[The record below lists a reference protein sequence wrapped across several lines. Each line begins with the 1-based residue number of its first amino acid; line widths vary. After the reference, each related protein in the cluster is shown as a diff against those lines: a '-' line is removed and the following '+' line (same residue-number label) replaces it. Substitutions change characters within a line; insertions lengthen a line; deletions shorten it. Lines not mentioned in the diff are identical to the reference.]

1 MYVSF
6 PLSQRSSQMTNIAA
20 RRALIT
26 SKQVTMTNSLPTT
39 HWELEKY
46 LTQGIFFSIVH
57 QSTNAIVL
65 TDAKYN
71 IIYANCKFED
81 ITGYALAEVLGK
93 NPRVLQSG
101 KTPKETYISMKDS
114 LDKKEI
120 WQGEF
125 INVHRDGHEFV
136 EEAVISPILNENG
149 ELLCYLAEKKDI
161 TALKKAETKI
171 HNLAYYDSLTGL
183 PSRAYFIEKLQRLIA
198 EASPQEGKITVL
210 FADLNRFKELN
221 DTHGHAIGDIALK
234 IVSKRF
240 RSALGEDDLLAR
252 IGGDEFVI
260 LHRHKSDSSIEDLSQ
275 AIANSLDE
283 NIEVKSYEHKL
294 SVSIGSATWPK
305 DAPSIS
311 ELLMFSDIAMY
322 KAKSLNLSYLRYD
335 KKLGESSNREYVVS
349 LKLEQAIAER
359 QFYLVYQPKVDLKT
373 NNIIGAEALLRWE
386 EPTLGSVS
394 PVEFIPIAESKGLV
408 RPIGAWVLQ
417 RACQQ
422 LREWAVQ
429 GTPLPGKLGVNVS
442 IQQLES
448 GTFLHDVRMIL
459 EKEGISPTQIELE
472 ITESVLTKD
481 PNLMIKT
488 LSDLTSFGLSISID
502 DFGTGYSSLAYL
514 KKLRPQSLKI
524 DKKFIDHLC
533 NDIDD
538 YEVIKFIIGLSQH
551 FGLSVVAEG
560 VEHLG
565 QVELLKE
572 LGCDIAQGYI
582 FSKPVKPNELVA
594 AYKKHGSDY

>member
-6 PLSQRSSQMTNIAA
+6 PLSQRSSQMTNIAT
-20 RRALIT
+20 RKDLMT

-183 PSRAYFIEKLQRLIA
+183 PSRAYFIEKLQRLVA

-240 RSALGEDDLLAR
+240 RSALGKDDLLAR

-260 LHRHKSDSSIEDLSQ
+260 LHRHKSDSSIENLSQ

-294 SVSIGSATWPK
+294 SVSIGSATWPN
-305 DAPSIS
+305 DTPSIS

-322 KAKSLNLSYLRYD
+322 KAKSLNLSYFRYD

-349 LKLEQAIAER
+349 LKLEQAIAQR

-422 LREWAVQ
+422 LREWAEQ

-448 GTFLHDVRMIL
+448 CSFLHDVRMIL

-572 LGCDIAQGYI
+572 LGCDIAQGYL